1 MNKMKSRIPFGLL
14 AGVILAM
21 SGAFVAWSQ
30 NPAPTQDLT
39 TPKKSPPFKTVKVA
53 DDLYVIDGAGC
64 NVAVYITN
72 EGVILADD
80 KYEYHYDELMADI
93 RKLTSLPVK
102 YVINTH
108 YHADHSGGNTH
119 FAPAGA
125 IIVSTIRGREN
136 ILNKVQPGMPLSMVP
151 ATVTFESEI
160 RIVLGGKEVRAYH
173 YGPGHTGTDAVVYF
187 PARNFVHMGDLIH
200 IGDLNVGG
208 GAPLI
213 DYNGGGTLG
222 GWIKTL
228 DTVMGTLRIDSVVP
242 GHGPV
247 GTKAD
252 IVVYRNLL
260 EAVRENVGSQVR
272 QGKTE
277 TELKA
282 YLIDKL
288 NWQPAGLPMIRG
300 LQGMMTELR

>member
-1 MNKMKSRIPFGLL
+1 MMNKRIPFGVF
-14 AGVILAM
+14 AGAILAL
-21 SGAFVAWSQ
+21 SSAWIVYSQ
-30 NPAPTQDLT
+30 TPVPTQDLT
-39 TPKKSPPFKTVKVA
+39 TPKKGRPFNTIKIA
-53 DDLYVIDGAGC
+53 DDLYVIDGGGC
-64 NVAVYITN
+64 NVAVYITG

-93 RKLTSLPVK
+93 KKLTNLPVK

-125 IIVSTIRGREN
+125 IIISTLQGREN
-136 ILNKVQPGMPLSMVP
+136 ILHAVQPGMPVSMIP
-151 ATVTFESEI
+151 ASVTFNDQI
-160 RIVLGGKEVRAYH
+160 RVFLGGKEVRAFR

-187 PARNFVHMGDLIH
+187 PEHNFVHMGDLIH

-213 DYNGGGTLG
+213 DYNGGGTLN

-228 DTVMGTLRIDSVVP
+228 DTVVETLKIDAVVP

-247 GTKAD
+247 GKKSD
-252 IVVYRNLL
+252 IIAYRNLL
-260 EAVRENVGSQVR
+260 EGVRENVGAVVR

-277 TELKA
+277 EEVKA
-282 YLIDKL
+282 YLVNDLK
-288 NWQPAGLPMIRG
+288 WQPNGLSMVRS
-300 LQGMMTELR
+300 LHGMMSELR